1 MATSKVF
8 VSPGVYTSESELS
21 FVAQSV
27 GVTTLG
33 IPGETLKGP
42 AFEPIFVTNY
52 DEFVAYF
59 GDTSPEK
66 FVNTQIPKYELAYI
80 AKAYLQQS
88 NQLFVSRILGL
99 SGYDAGPSWSIKT
112 IANVNVS
119 TIALSGGTGE
129 PTNFTMDFTA
139 TTGGVY
145 TYGNNTSAT
154 FSGSPMNADLTS
166 SYTKFNGSTSTIQS
180 DLNSLL
186 GTFVSTNALTAT
198 TSDFW
203 GPIPSAN
210 YNGIISTYS
219 SVTNSFGLDS
229 LSLSAV
235 TYSNPKNDVW
245 YYANFDPT
253 TGENYSG
260 YSFFSVVS
268 SFVDG
273 GSGVFSGTVSGTYFT
288 YTGSSYSG
296 YNDVIVATLRSR
308 GISEFN
314 STSNGPTYQVTGLSD
329 VSMVCTG
336 EYSAVTKNPF
346 STFVISGTQYTNK
359 TFNFEVSMDSTQ
371 ANFIPKVLG
380 TGNFSKE
387 RVDIP
392 IYVEES
398 YPTTLTWAY
407 NKGYIRGLS
416 CTLEDLPRANTYSA
430 TSIANYLER
439 YQTAYSPWVVSEL
452 RGNTVYQLF
461 RYITIS
467 DGDAANREVK
477 VSFAN
482 MSFTN
487 GTFDVLVRDFNDT
500 DANPVVLE
508 KYTQCSMDPSQNNY
522 IAKKIGSQDGQYAIV
537 SKRIMIEVNPDA
549 PVDAQPCGFEGYI
562 VRTYNNN
569 LIKPE
574 LIPIYKTKYFYPGE
588 IIYNPPFGTVNG
600 TDNSVQ
606 SNGENIRRAYL
617 GFSDTVGYDNDFFAY
632 KGKQTPSE
640 FDCYEEEYQNWTKLT
655 KGFHMDSGATVV
667 TIPSAFS
674 TSGMPAFE
682 VGETSFQ
689 SDPLDPNNPYYRT
702 YSRKFTVLAYGG
714 FDGWD
719 VYREYRT
726 NSDEYQ
732 LGKPNYLYGAVAGC
746 PSYPLATGWGAFRQ
760 IVVEDNTADYGNTD
774 FYAYKLGIQTFQ
786 NPQVININVLAT
798 PGVDSTNNY
807 QLVKAAI
814 DMCEIDRADSI
825 YVMTTPD
832 FDLLQ
837 PSPSLDNLI
846 YPQDAVDN
854 LAFSDIDSNY
864 TVTYY
869 PWVLTRDT
877 VTNTQIYIPPTAEV
891 CRNLALTD
899 NISFPWFATAGYTRG
914 IVNAVRARKRLT
926 QLDRDTLYQGRI
938 NPIATFNDVGT
949 VIWGNKTTQLK
960 ESPLDR
966 INVRRLLLQ
975 ARKLI
980 SAVAIRLLFEQND
993 AVVRQQFLDS
1003 VNPILDAIRRDR
1015 GITDFRV
1022 TVSSTPEEL
1031 DSNQMSG
1038 RIFLKPTKALE
1049 FIDIEFV
1056 ITPQGASFEN
1066 V

>member
-1 MATSKVF
+1 MAASNKVF
-8 VSPGVYTSESELS
+8 VSPGVYTTESELS

-33 IPGETLKGP
+33 VAGETLKGP

-52 DEFVAYF
+52 DEFTAYF

-112 IANVNVS
+112 IANVDTS
-119 TIALSGGTGE
+119 TIVLSGSST
-129 PTNFTMDFTA
+129 TFTLPFTA
-139 TTGGVY
+139 TTAGLY
-145 TYGNNTSAT
+145 TYGTSTAG
-154 FSGSPMNADLTS
+154 FSGTPMLPDFTS
-166 SYTKFNGSTSTIQS
+166 NYTKFNGSVSSIQT
-180 DLNSLL
+180 DLNAFIGRIVLTNSL
-186 GTFVSTNALTAT
+186 SAT
-198 TSDFW
+198 TSNFW
-203 GPIPSAN
+203 GPITSAN
-210 YNGIISTYS
+210 FNTVTSTFS
-219 SVTNSFGLDS
+219 SVTNSFGLDT

-235 TYSNPKNDVW
+235 TYSDANNDVW
-245 YYANFDPT
+245 YYATFDPT
-253 TGENYSG
+253 TGENYEG
-260 YSFFSVVS
+260 YSFYSVMG
-268 SFVDG
+268 VDFGTG
-273 GSGVFSGTVSGTYFT
+273 GTGTFTGTVSGNYYTFT
-288 YTGSSYSG
+288 GTSYSG
-296 YNDVIVATLRSR
+296 YNDVVVATLRSR
-308 GISEFN
+308 GITDYTA
-314 STSNGPTYQVTGLSD
+314 TSNGPTYQVTGLSN

-336 EYSAVTKNPF
+336 AYSAVTKNPF
-346 STFVISGTQYTNK
+346 NTFLISGAQYNSK
-359 TFNFEVSMDSTQ
+359 AFSFEVSLDSTQ
-371 ANFIPKVLG
+371 QNFIPKVLG
-380 TGNFSKE
+380 TSNFSKE
-387 RVDIP
+387 RADIP
-392 IYVEES
+392 IFVEES

-416 CTLEDLPRANTYSA
+416 CVLEDLPRANTLSA

-439 YQTAYSPWVVSEL
+439 YQTAYSPFIVSEL
-452 RGNTVYQLF
+452 RGNTLYQLF

-482 MSFTN
+482 MSFDN
-487 GTFDVLVRDFNDT
+487 NTFDVLVRDFNDT

-508 KYTQCSMDPSQNNY
+508 KYTNCSMDPSQNNY
-522 IAKKIGSQDGQYAIV
+522 IAKKIGSQDGQYSII

-549 PVDAQPCGFEGYI
+549 PIDSLPCGFEGYV
-562 VRTYNNN
+562 VRTYNNA
-569 LIKPE
+569 LVKPE
-574 LIPIYKTKYFYPGE
+574 IIPIYKTKYFLPGE
-588 IIYNPPFGTVNG
+588 TIYNPPFGTTAG
-600 TDNSVQ
+600 ADNAVL

-617 GFSDTVGYDNDFFAY
+617 GFSDTVGWDNNFFEY
-632 KGKQTPSE
+632 KGRQTPSG
-640 FDCYEEEYQNWTKLT
+640 FTCYEQTYTNWTKLT

-667 TIPSAFS
+667 KIASAYS

-689 SDPLDPNNPYYRT
+689 SNPLDSNNPYYRT

-719 VYREYRT
+719 TYRENRSNT
-726 NSDEYQ
+726 DDYQ
-732 LGKPNYLYGAVAGC
+732 LGKGKYLYGAVAAC
-746 PSYPLATGWGAFRQ
+746 PSYPNATGWGAFRQ
-760 IVVEDNTADYGNTD
+760 IVVEDNTSDYGNTD

-786 NPQVININVLAT
+786 NPTVININVLVT
-798 PGVDSTNNY
+798 PGIDSTNNF
-807 QLVKAAI
+807 QLTKAAI
-814 DMCEIDRADSI
+814 DMVEIDRADSI

-832 FDLLQ
+832 FDLYQ
-837 PSPSLDNLI
+837 PSTSLDNLI
-846 YPQDAVDN
+846 YPQDAVDD
-854 LAFSDIDSNY
+854 LATQDIDSNY

-949 VIWGNKTTQLK
+949 VIWGNKTTQIK

>member
-1 MATSKVF
+1 MASNKVF

-33 IPGETLKGP
+33 VAGETLKGP
-42 AFEPIFVTNY
+42 AFVPIFVTNY
-52 DEFVAYF
+52 DEFIAYF

-66 FVNTQIPKYELAYI
+66 FVNTQIPKYEAAYI

-88 NQLFVSRILGL
+88 NQLFVSRVLGL

-112 IANVNVS
+112 IANVNTS
-119 TIALSGGTGE
+119 TIGLSGSNTTFSL
-129 PTNFTMDFTA
+129 PFTA
-139 TTGGVY
+139 TTSGVY
-145 TYGNNTSAT
+145 AYTTTGVGAWTGTPMSVDFTTTYS
-154 FSGSPMNADLTS
+154 
-166 SYTKFNGSTSTIQS
+166 KFNGSVSTIQS
-180 DLNSLL
+180 DLNAFIR
-186 GTFVSTNALTAT
+186 TIVSTNSLSGTS
-198 TSDFW
+198 SDFW
-203 GPIPSAN
+203 GPIPSTA
-210 YNGIISTYS
+210 YNTVTSTYS
-219 SVTNSFGLDS
+219 NVTNSFGLDS

-235 TYSNPKNDVW
+235 TYSDPNNDVW

-253 TGENYSG
+253 TGQNYTG
-260 YSFFSVVS
+260 YSFYAVV
-268 SFVDG
+268 
-273 GSGVFSGTVSGTYFT
+273 GSDFATGSTAGTFTGTVSGSYYTFT
-288 YTGSSYSG
+288 GTSYSG
-296 YNDVIVATLRSR
+296 YNQIVVATLRSR
-308 GISEFN
+308 GITEYT
-314 STSNGPTYQVTGLSD
+314 STSNGPSYQVTGLSD
-329 VSMVCTG
+329 VSMICTG
-336 EYSAVTKNPF
+336 AYSGITKNPF
-346 STFVISGTQYTNK
+346 NTFAISGAQYNGK

-387 RVDIP
+387 RTDIP
-392 IYVEES
+392 LFVEES

-416 CTLEDLPRANTYSA
+416 CTLEDLPRANTLSA

-467 DGDAANREVK
+467 DGDAANREIK

-482 MSFTN
+482 MSFDN
-487 GTFDVLVRDFNDT
+487 QTFDVLVRDFNDT

-508 KYTQCSMDPSQNNY
+508 KYTNCSMDPSQNNY

-549 PVDAQPCGFEGYI
+549 PVDSMPCGFEGYL
-562 VRTYNNN
+562 VRAYDSS
-569 LIKPE
+569 LVKPE
-574 LIPIYKTKYFYPGE
+574 LIPIYKTKYFLPGE
-588 IIYNPPFGTVNG
+588 TIYNPPFGTTAG
-600 TDNSVQ
+600 ADNAVL

-617 GFSDTVGYDNDFFAY
+617 GFSDTVGWDNDFFAY
-632 KGKQTPSE
+632 KGKQTPSG
-640 FDCYEEEYQNWTKLT
+640 FTCYEQTYTNWTKLT

-667 TIPSAFS
+667 TIPSVYS

-682 VGETSFQ
+682 VGVASFQ
-689 SDPLDPNNPYYRT
+689 SDPIDSNDPYYRT
-702 YSRKFTVLAYGG
+702 FSRKFTVLAYGG

-719 VYREYRT
+719 VYRENRT
-726 NSDEYQ
+726 NTDNYQ
-732 LGKPNYLYGAVAGC
+732 LGKAQYLYGAVEAC
-746 PSYPLATGWGAFRQ
+746 PSYPSATGWGAFRQ
-760 IVVEDNTADYGNTD
+760 IVVEDNTSDYGNTD

-786 NPQVININVLAT
+786 NPTVININVLAT
-798 PGVDSTNNY
+798 PGIDSTNNY

-814 DMCEIDRADSI
+814 DMVEIDRADSI

-832 FDLLQ
+832 FDLYQ
-837 PSPSLDNLI
+837 PSTSLDNLI
-846 YPQDAVDN
+846 YPQDAVDD
-854 LAFSDIDSNY
+854 LATEDIDSNY

-914 IVNAVRARKRLT
+914 LVNAVRARKRLT

-949 VIWGNKTTQLK
+949 VIWGNKTLQLR

>member
-1 MATSKVF
+1 MATSNKVF

-33 IPGETLKGP
+33 IVGETLKGP

-52 DEFVAYF
+52 DEFTAYF

-112 IANVNVS
+112 IANVDTA
-119 TIALSGGTGE
+119 TIGLSGGTGE
-129 PTNFTMDFTA
+129 PTTFTLPFTA
-139 TTGGVY
+139 TTAGTY
-145 TYGNNTSAT
+145 TYQTTGVGGWTGTPMSLDFTS
-154 FSGSPMNADLTS
+154 N
-166 SYTKFNGSTSTIQS
+166 YTKFNGSISTIQT
-180 DLNSLL
+180 DLNSFI
-186 GTFVSTNALTAT
+186 GAIVNNNALSAS

-203 GPIPSAN
+203 GAVPSSD
-210 YNGIISTYS
+210 YNTVTSTFS
-219 SVTNSFGLDS
+219 TVTNSFGIPYV
-229 LSLSAV
+229 SLSAV
-235 TYSNPKNDVW
+235 TYSAAKNDVW
-245 YYANFDPT
+245 YYATFDPT

-260 YSFFSVVS
+260 YSFYSVMGAN
-268 SFVDG
+268 FGTG
-273 GSGVFSGTVSGTYFT
+273 GTGTFTGTVSGSYYTFT
-288 YTGSSYSG
+288 GTSYSG
-296 YNDVIVATLRSR
+296 YNEIVVATLRSR
-308 GISEFN
+308 GITTYT

-336 EYSAVTKNPF
+336 TYSGITKNPF
-346 STFVISGTQYTNK
+346 NTFLLSGTQYNSK
-359 TFNFEVSMDSTQ
+359 TFSFEVSMDSTQ

-387 RVDIP
+387 RADIP

-398 YPTTLTWAY
+398 YPTTLTYAY

-416 CTLEDLPRANTYSA
+416 CTLEDLPRANTFLSN
-430 TSIANYLER
+430 SIANYLER
-439 YQTAYSPWVVSEL
+439 YQTAYSPWIVSEL

-467 DGDAANREVK
+467 DGNAANTEIK
-477 VSFAN
+477 VSVAN
-482 MSFTN
+482 MSFELN
-487 GTFDVLVRDFNDT
+487 TFDVLVRAFDDT

-522 IAKKIGSQDGQYAIV
+522 IAKKIGSQDGVYAII

-549 PVDAQPCGFEGYI
+549 PTDALPCGFEGYL
-562 VRTYNNN
+562 VRTYDNT
-569 LIKPE
+569 LVKPE

-588 IIYNPPFGTVNG
+588 TIYNPPFGNSVGN
-600 TDNSVQ
+600 DNAVQ
-606 SNGENIRRAYL
+606 SNGENVRRAYL
-617 GFSDTVGYDNDFFAY
+617 GFSDTVGWDNDFFQY
-632 KGKQTPSE
+632 KGKQTPAT
-640 FDCYEEEYQNWTKLT
+640 FDCYEQDYENWTKLT

-667 TIPSAFS
+667 TIPSAYS

-682 VGETSFQ
+682 VGAASFQ
-689 SDPLDPNNPYYRT
+689 TDPLDSNDPYYRN

-719 VYREYRT
+719 VYRENRT
-726 NSDEYQ
+726 NTDEYQ
-732 LGKPNYLYGAVAGC
+732 LGKGGYLYGAVEAC
-746 PSYPLATGWGAFRQ
+746 PSYPNATGWGAFRQ

-774 FYAYKLGIQTFQ
+774 FYAYKLGIQTLQ
-786 NPQVININVLAT
+786 NPAVININVLAT
-798 PGVDSTNNY
+798 PGVDSLNNY

-832 FDLLQ
+832 FDLYQ

-846 YPQDAVDN
+846 YPQDAIDN
-854 LAFSDIDSNY
+854 LADIDSNY

-899 NISFPWFATAGYTRG
+899 NIAFPWFATAGYTRG

-949 VIWGNKTTQLK
+949 VIWGNKTTQVK

>member
-1 MATSKVF
+1 MAASNKVF
-8 VSPGVYTSESELS
+8 VSPGVYTTESELS

-33 IPGETLKGP
+33 VAGETLKGP

-52 DEFVAYF
+52 DEFTAYF

-112 IANVNVS
+112 IANVNTS
-119 TIALSGGTGE
+119 TIGLSGSPIT
-129 PTNFTMDFTA
+129 FTLPFTA
-139 TTGGVY
+139 TTTGSY
-145 TYGNNTSAT
+145 TYGTSTAG
-154 FSGSPMNADLTS
+154 FSGTPMLPDFTS
-166 SYTKFNGSTSTIQS
+166 NYTKFNGSVSSIQT
-180 DLNSLL
+180 DLNAFIGRIVLTNSL
-186 GTFVSTNALTAT
+186 SAT
-198 TSDFW
+198 TSNFW
-203 GPIPSAN
+203 GPITSAN
-210 YNGIISTYS
+210 FNTVTSTFS
-219 SVTNSFGLDS
+219 NVTNSFGLDT

-235 TYSNPKNDVW
+235 TYSDANNDVW
-245 YYANFDPT
+245 YYATFDPT
-253 TGENYSG
+253 TGENYQG
-260 YSFFSVVS
+260 YSFYSVMG
-268 SFVDG
+268 VDFG
-273 GSGVFSGTVSGTYFT
+273 TGATVGTFTGTVSGNYYTFT
-288 YTGSSYSG
+288 GTSYSG
-296 YNDVIVATLRSR
+296 YNDVVVATIRSR
-308 GISEFN
+308 GITDYTA
-314 STSNGPTYQVTGLSD
+314 TSNGPTYQVTGLSN

-336 EYSAVTKNPF
+336 AYSAVTKNPF
-346 STFVISGTQYTNK
+346 NTFLISGTQYDSK
-359 TFNFEVSMDSTQ
+359 AFSFEVSLDSTQ
-371 ANFIPKVLG
+371 QNFIPKVLG
-380 TGNFSKE
+380 TSNFSKE
-387 RVDIP
+387 RADIP
-392 IYVEES
+392 IFVEES

-416 CTLEDLPRANTYSA
+416 CVLEDLPRANTFSA

-439 YQTAYSPWVVSEL
+439 YQTAYSPWIVSEL
-452 RGNTVYQLF
+452 RGNTLYQLF

-482 MSFTN
+482 MTFDN

-508 KYTQCSMDPSQNNY
+508 KYTNCSMDPSQNNY
-522 IAKKIGSQDGQYAIV
+522 IAKKIGSQDGQYAII

-549 PVDAQPCGFEGYI
+549 PIDSLPCGFEGYV
-562 VRTYNNN
+562 VRTYNNT
-569 LIKPE
+569 LVKPE
-574 LIPIYKTKYFYPGE
+574 IIPIYKTKYFFPGE
-588 IIYNPPFGTVNG
+588 TIYNPPFGTAAG
-600 TDNSVQ
+600 ADNAVL

-617 GFSDTVGYDNDFFAY
+617 GFSDTVGWDNNFFDY
-632 KGKQTPSE
+632 KGKQTPSG
-640 FDCYEEEYQNWTKLT
+640 FTCYEQTYTNWTKLT

-667 TIPSAFS
+667 KIASAYS

-682 VGETSFQ
+682 VGSASFQ
-689 SDPLDPNNPYYRT
+689 SDPLDSNDPYYRT

-719 VYREYRT
+719 IYRENRSNT
-726 NSDEYQ
+726 DDYQ
-732 LGKPNYLYGAVAGC
+732 LGKGKYLYGAVAAC
-746 PSYPLATGWGAFRQ
+746 PSYPNATGWGAFRQ

-786 NPQVININVLAT
+786 NPTVININVLAT
-798 PGVDSTNNY
+798 PGIDSTNNY
-807 QLVKAAI
+807 QLTKAAI
-814 DMCEIDRADSI
+814 DMVEIDRADSI

-832 FDLLQ
+832 FDLYQ
-837 PSPSLDNLI
+837 PSTSLDNLI
-846 YPQDAVDN
+846 YPQDAVDD
-854 LAFSDIDSNY
+854 LATQDIDSNY

-949 VIWGNKTTQLK
+949 VIWGNKTTQIK